1 MKSRRSAARSTRPRR
16 LGAVELGQPGLRL
29 LVRRHSTRRPK
40 RRTPG
45 AMSEPVSGLSI
56 TLIVRNLDPTVSEM
70 SPSNRR
76 SAVSKAGR
84 PSPVETGDGPGG
96 GPGAERHPRLVVIA
110 LGLKELSVAPAPDGQ
125 TAGRRAER
133 VGGHRLHGL
142 GRRNCIKSLAWNSPC
157 QNGQQSDESM
167 FWIRAGE
174 RASSVAGSTPNHID
188 PSKGTTLLTS
198 ALTSEKKSSTV
209 AVRTPERWIAAT
221 SRRPAA
227 VVVMAQTLAREAFE
241 RTPSLGGGRP
251 PETPEAWDTGRTSGG
266 RRW

>member
-1 MKSRRSAARSTRPRR
+1 M
-16 LGAVELGQPGLRL
+16 
-29 LVRRHSTRRPK
+29 
-40 RRTPG
+40 
-45 AMSEPVSGLSI
+45 
-56 TLIVRNLDPTVSEM
+56 
-70 SPSNRR
+70 
-76 SAVSKAGR
+76 
-84 PSPVETGDGPGG
+84 
-96 GPGAERHPRLVVIA
+96 IA

-125 TAGRRAER
+125 TAVAER
-133 VGGHRLHGL
+133 SESAGTGPRA
-142 GRRNCIKSLAWNSPC
+142 RCADCIKSLAWNSPC

-241 RTPSLGGGRP
+241 RTPSVGGR
-251 PETPEAWDTGRTSGG
+251 
-266 RRW
+266 